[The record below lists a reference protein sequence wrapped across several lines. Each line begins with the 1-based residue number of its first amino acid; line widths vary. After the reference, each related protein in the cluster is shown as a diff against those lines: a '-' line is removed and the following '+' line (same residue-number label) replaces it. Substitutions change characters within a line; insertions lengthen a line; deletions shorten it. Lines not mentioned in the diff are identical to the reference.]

1 MDLETLESLELPA
14 ADGAARRLGELWHDR
29 PVILVFLRHFG

>member
-1 MDLETLESLELPA
+1 MDATRLGTIELKG
-14 ADGAARRLGELWHDR
+14 ADGATHPLGDYWSER

>member
-1 MDLETLESLELPA
+1 VDLTVLSAVELADATGNRRALGTLWSE
-14 ADGAARRLGELWHDR
+14 R